1 MAKYSFLLLD
11 ADNTL
16 FDFPAGEACALRQVL
31 AEFSL
36 PADPETLALY
46 HRINDALWEALE
58 RGEVR
63 SETLRVERFARLLRM
78 LGDPRD
84 AEALSERYLLALAE
98 YPVLLPGAEEAVRR
112 WAGRVP
118 MAIVTNGIGLAQRGR
133 IARSTIG
140 AYLPTLIISEE
151 IGAAKPDPRMVWAAM
166 EALGCGN
173 PAQALLV
180 GDSLQADIAAAH
192 RAGIDSCWFNPAC
205 APNLTPLEPTYTI
218 DTLDRVDALL
228 A

>member
-1 MAKYSFLLLD
+1 MPKYSYLLLD

-16 FDFPAGEACALRQVL
+16 FDFPAGEACALRQL
-31 AEFSL
+31 FEEFSL
-36 PADPETLALY
+36 PSDSETLALY
-46 HRINDALWEALE
+46 HRINDELWEALE

-63 SETLRVERFARLLRM
+63 SEYLRVERFQRLLRM

-84 AEALSERYLLALAE
+84 AEPLSNRYLLALAE
-98 YPVLLPGAEEAVRR
+98 YPLLLPGAEDAVRR
-112 WAGRVP
+112 WAKRVP

-151 IGAAKPDPRMVWAAM
+151 IGAAKPDPSMVWAAM
-166 EALGCGN
+166 QALGCN
-173 PAQALLV
+173 DPTKALLV

-192 RAGIDSCWFNPAC
+192 RAGIDSCWFNPTC
-205 APNLTPLEPTYTI
+205 APNPTPFQPTYTI
-218 DTLDRVDALL
+218 AALDMVDALL